1 MIKIAVGLLTGYL
14 ILGCTSPETA
24 SSTSES
30 GTPEVPM
37 PEVGQVLTAEEA
49 AALIAEVGIAE
60 DSPSAPARI
69 SAELQALHREIAAAL
84 LKYFEATAK
93 AKMAESASFEVAM
106 KKLNPAFGLALKKV
120 MKIKDREAQKVA
132 HDALFEAASVQP
144 EAMFVADNFYPDLM
158 VAHEEVINRM
168 REERVASLELVQI
181 LKRYAIRL
189 ERELQISGG
198 LSSMV
203 AK

>member
-1 MIKIAVGLLTGYL
+1 MSKIAVALVTGYL

-30 GTPEVPM
+30 GVPTVPIPEVA
-37 PEVGQVLTAEEA
+37 QSLTVEEMA
-49 AALIAEVGIAE
+49 TLIEEVGIAE
-60 DSPSAPARI
+60 DSPPAPTRI
-69 SAELQALHREIAAAL
+69 SAELEALHREIAAAV
-84 LKYFEATAK
+84 LKYAEATAK

-106 KKLNPAFGLALKKV
+106 KQLEPAFRTALKKV

-132 HDALFEAASVQP
+132 QDALFEAASVQP
-144 EAMFVADNFYPDLM
+144 EAMFVADNFFQDLM
-158 VAHEEVINRM
+158 VAQEEVIDRM
-168 REERVASLELVQI
+168 REERVASREVVQI
-181 LKRYAIRL
+181 LTRYAIRL